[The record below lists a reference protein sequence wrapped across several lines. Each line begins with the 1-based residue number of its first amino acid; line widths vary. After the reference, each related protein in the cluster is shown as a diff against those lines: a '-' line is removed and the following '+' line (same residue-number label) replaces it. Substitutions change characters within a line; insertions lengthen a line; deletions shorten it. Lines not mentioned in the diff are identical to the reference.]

1 MGLADSIRSA
11 IRSGVVAAVSDPAGR
26 VAIVHRDDV
35 WNLIEE
41 ARRTGADPNERL
53 RVLCDRLSGLPLP
66 EIVGFQ
72 VGLDEVRR
80 PLDTWMSWAA
90 AARIMGGFC
99 SDDGFWYFQP
109 WVIGLGRDA
118 YERVVADP
126 DALADLPEVRCLAG
140 RPFESWSDAEW
151 PQWEE
156 LAYVAA
162 EAYEARTGLEDGLEN
177 ALDALDI
184 DLPADPSPPDDGLT
198 DTARA
203 RLLPK
208 LHALFP

>member
-1 MGLADSIRSA
+1 M
-11 IRSGVVAAVSDPAGR
+11 
-26 VAIVHRDDV
+26 HRDDV

-53 RVLCDRLSGLPLP
+53 RVLCDRLSTLPLP

-80 PLDTWMSWAA
+80 PLDTWVAWAA

-126 DALADLPEVRCLAG
+126 DALADLPEVRRLAG

-156 LAYVAA
+156 LAYAAA
-162 EAYEARTGLEDGLEN
+162 EAYEARTGREDGLED

-184 DLPADPSPPDDGLT
+184 DLPAVPNPPGDSLT

-208 LHALFP
+208 LHTLFP